1 MLSYDPITGKVT
13 LIGKLPEEETVPIV
27 TPDQSQAK
35 PKTSPV
41 GGSAPPIRPKNYYLR
56 GETIPEGVETE
67 LDMVEEDGRKF
78 LARVPVVPKLSFE
91 DTQRIEAE
99 ADKLTLSYGFDP
111 KTGEF
116 GVGLV
121 ETEQTKPTAPQIDP
135 MGNPIDGVATG
146 ADLAAFDVKK
156 TELGNKL
163 LAAKMSGDEKTYADL
178 VKQSLE
184 LDKQASEYEAKN
196 LGDTYYDDYL
206 IKPALAI
213 AGSIVAPVLS
223 EVDLAGGDD
232 FNKLTTGIT
241 HVLTRSLG
249 GMAVT
254 GKEEAAAGA
263 LAGTAIPGVG
273 TAAGAGIG
281 FLAGTTAY
289 YTGLNINAQAVNR
302 VREMEAL
309 YGENF
314 DSIPEAD
321 KVKMMSDADAARGV
335 IAGFGETAVDGL
347 LAAAFKPLSKLIR
360 APKATS
366 IVPKS
371 LFKSPAAR
379 RAVGAVGA
387 LTGATAVGGLTEGTQ
402 SYLEMWG
409 QSVDGGLPD
418 LINDENVRNEVVMSA
433 LVGGIIGTSL
443 AGTGIAAKNGGDL
456 AALAARKFTGKSGP
470 ETDAGLTV
478 PQPDTNIDGLDKVDT
493 SAFEIEIDG
502 SPVVAPKVVD
512 TTKVNVEP
520 VVDTTPV
527 AFPGKKAN
535 NKGKQTGGKKAWDTW
550 NDYYAERVSK
560 FESDLDAKTPTEVYN
575 GAVESGLA
583 PVVAKT
589 FEQVAGPDTNPFD
602 GTPRAKIANNIVK
615 GLDETLETQKFY
627 NNLKNDPEAL
637 TTFASAIEASKAD
650 PVRQE
655 QIAKVQTVFPNLP
668 DVTVNTLSTKALDT
682 LVENLPDTRGL
693 GQQFHGTK
701 KPIKKLHTFDESQSE
716 KNIYGGGF
724 YTTDALDTAKGY
736 QRKSPEGVVYLVDEK
751 TPVKFYNIDQ
761 RIKVTEPFDIDVTRV
776 DEDNYDE
783 YRKADLLVEEGL
795 KELYGTVFGE
805 DLKTVDQE
813 SIFAD
818 AMRYALKPDGTVSVT
833 DFYDQIRE
841 HAAYHNTPAW
851 EVTDILDD
859 FNSSLSKQGY
869 GGITHIGGKFTNT
882 KPHLVKIYFNADAIN
897 IEPVNVSR
905 ILSLAKKTEDAVIV
919 ANPPSDPK
927 ALVDNV
933 VKSTAIDDDQL
944 RLPDFLRRA
953 KAVGD
958 TSKLSTT
965 ATLTDDTLYS
975 NDPITNIEYVPVIN
989 DTLPADLVED
999 VSRIALDVKGLVED
1013 VAKRLMGGNAG
1024 SSITAVVAD
1033 DIIVERTNKETG
1045 KKSYSRAGGEQ
1056 KNFEDGTRAVIIN
1069 IGYDIRQKIAG
1080 KFTKEDNVDTFETIV
1095 HEIVHALD
1103 TNKFLTTDMQRVF
1116 DKALKEQHKELM
1128 KRPDLVDLING
1139 FDLNDPEGRAEIL
1152 AYTIGDYASRSNN
1165 RAAVEL
1171 RKAYGVDKVND
1182 PSFKEPSSPLLRR
1195 IINNILDAIRAIQ
1208 NKLQEKLDKSFAS
1221 KRDAERI
1228 FDEILSGKF
1237 GKAMDKALYQANQ
1250 RQLGAVL
1257 NAKEKQS
1264 SKFSMAKL
1272 TEHTP
1277 SKSTIDAEL
1286 ARAVKRNKEIAT
1298 EVPDRQLDVMD
1309 YIYDGNNT
1317 TGWNNQLSSW
1327 LSGLGHWRNWA
1338 KKDADAAFS
1347 STLVLKREQAQAALH
1362 GAWAKSFEEI
1372 KKWPDRY
1379 ELFSIALA
1387 LKAQDVS
1394 LNGDGPVI
1402 YTNNNGK
1409 RVQLSPVAVDKI
1421 RAMSKVFSLPLD
1433 FHAQVT
1439 RGKMEALA
1447 RVPAFTTFPAK
1458 GTIPEMLG
1466 WIKQKRADL
1475 KNQVRSSPEERK
1487 ILGDLADLVD
1497 YIKDFEGFKRNGIPY
1512 VPEMRSGNWALRV
1525 VDKNGDLV
1533 GLYTMMAPGG
1543 GKPKLKDVIGVHKQL
1558 VAKYKNRP
1566 DLTITPPDG
1575 LFQMTYNNIGKFV
1588 KNPSQVD
1595 INLVTYLVTQR
1606 TMGLIKD
1613 KGGMDPAA
1621 YKSLQQEALAGD
1633 VMSHY
1638 KVRGFGKHL
1647 LTSRHIDGAS
1657 TDIDYV
1663 ISAFS
1668 GSSAKSAANYL
1679 YGDLVNDT
1687 LSAYAIKAAEEGTP
1701 QGRKFKKL
1709 FNRVS
1714 YALNPVSDAPRIR
1727 QFQYMWTLGL
1737 NPSSGFVQLTP
1748 LLGTVPMNLVSIG
1761 IPLKAAYS
1769 SIKNTMQYLGPTI
1782 AKKLGQGRAGEWF
1795 SETTLRSLEPMFYK
1809 GTKNGK
1815 AAFEYALKAALS
1827 DSAILNAA
1835 LPDEARRGSM
1845 DRLEGSSKMKLSLGQ
1860 RTGAILE
1867 RASEF
1872 AGSFMSMMERAARV
1886 GTYFGTIKALF
1897 MNPDSV
1903 KTALDILGKDKSF
1916 VEFRKFNPQ
1925 MDDIRAITN
1934 FTIMDSF
1941 GNPEKAVR
1949 VDYNKGWFGALAA
1962 PFSSIPHQLYGT
1974 TINNLRGQRG
1984 MQGRLAAAYGL
1995 AQMAVT
2001 FGLNAAAPT
2010 LILLTAFILEAMN
2023 DEPGELQ
2030 IKAALVDSF
2039 LGTAIKDLTGWS
2051 DKTVAEVMYSGF
2063 GSYLVNADLSG
2074 RMGLAAPLSRQ
2085 VSEVVKAF
2093 TQGNLP
2099 ELSSVTGIVGQ
2110 TIGAGVR
2117 AADQLSQG
2125 RVDVGEALTNIAPA
2139 AVRNPL
2145 NAIRMAVDYDTGVK
2159 KTSLGKEIMR
2169 YSEMSTT
2176 DLILRGLGFTTNPEK
2191 EANLRNRIDALAG
2204 ASRSSL
2210 KTNYKARL
2218 IELGGR
2224 ARAASDPSDA
2234 YEYRKEYDRI
2244 RKEFYDTVAVIKETD
2259 PEEFELHFGGTK
2271 LREWERSV
2279 KKGEERWADPATQE
2293 GLSDIQKSKREKYDR
2308 FNRND

>member
-1 MLSYDPITGKVT
+1 VLTYDPITGKVT
-13 LIGKLPEEETVPIV
+13 LVGKLPEETSAPIV

-35 PKTSPV
+35 PKVSPTS
-41 GGSAPPIRPKNYYLR
+41 GSAPSIKPKNYYLR
-56 GETIPEGVETE
+56 GEEVPKGIKTKLGKVDVDGKQIIARIPIAPE
-67 LDMVEEDGRKF
+67 LSEEDKKRID
-78 LARVPVVPKLSFE
+78 AETNKLN
-91 DTQRIEAE
+91 
-99 ADKLTLSYGFDP
+99 LSYGYDP
-111 KTGEF
+111 KTGAF
-116 GVGLV
+116 GMGLV
-121 ETEQTKPTAPQIDP
+121 ENDPVKPVAPQVDS
-135 MGNPIDGVATG
+135 MGNPVGGVATG
-146 ADLAAFDVKK
+146 ADLAAIDVRKQAIGN
-156 TELGNKL
+156 ELL
-163 LAAKMSGDEKTYADL
+163 QAKINGDQKTYSRL
-178 VKQSLE
+178 TQEGLE
-184 LDKQASEYEAKN
+184 LDKLAREYEAKN

-206 IKPALAI
+206 INPAINI
-213 AGSIVAPVLS
+213 ATGIVAPFS
-223 EVDLAGGDD
+223 SDIDGASGDD
-232 FNKLTTGIT
+232 FNKLSTGIT
-241 HVLTRSLG
+241 HVLTRSLL
-249 GMAVT
+249 GMAAT
-254 GKEEAAAGA
+254 AKEEAAVGA
-263 LAGTAIPGVG
+263 LAGSAIPAVG
-273 TAAGAGIG
+273 TGAGAGIG
-281 FLAGTTAY
+281 FLAGTTSY
-289 YTGLNINAQAVNR
+289 YTGLNLYSQQVNR

-314 DSIPEAD
+314 ASIPESD
-321 KVKMMSDADAARGV
+321 KTKMISDADAARAI
-335 IAGFGETAVDGL
+335 IAGLGETAVDGML
-347 LAAAFKPLSKLIR
+347 GAAFKPLSKLIKV
-360 APKATS
+360 PKATS
-366 IVPKS
+366 IIPKS
-371 LFKSPAAR
+371 ILGSPIAK
-379 RAVGAVGA
+379 RAVGATGA
-387 LTGATAVGGLTEGTQ
+387 LLGAGAVGGVTEGAQ
-402 SYLEMWG
+402 SWLEMWG
-409 QSVDGGLPD
+409 QSVEGGLPD
-418 LINDENVRNEVVMSA
+418 LINDENIRNEVITSA

-443 AGTGIAAKNGGDL
+443 AGTGVATQNGGDL
-456 AALAARKFTGKSGP
+456 VVAAARKFTGKSP
-470 ETDAGLTV
+470 ADSLSSPKSETVT
-478 PQPDTNIDGLDKVDT
+478 DGLDT
-493 SAFEIEIDG
+493 
-502 SPVVAPKVVD
+502 VD
-512 TTKVNVEP
+512 TTAYEVEVGSNDAITP
-520 VVDTTPV
+520 VTTPVTPEVKAAPTRKEPDTTPL
-527 AFPGKKAN
+527 ARKEKST
-535 NKGKQTGGKKAWDTW
+535 KQEKKAWDVW
-550 NDYYAERVSK
+550 NEYYEDRVTT
-560 FESDLDAKTPTEVYN
+560 FENSLKDKQPNDIYN
-575 GAVESGLA
+575 TS
-583 PVVAKT
+583 VVNGDQDVVTKT
-589 FEQVAGPDTNPFD
+589 FEQVAGPVATPLD
-602 GTPRAKIANNIVK
+602 GTPQTAVANNIVK
-615 GLDETLETQKFY
+615 GLDESVQTTKFY
-627 NNLKNDPEAL
+627 DKLKNDPEAL

-1208 NKLQEKLDKSFAS
+1208 NKLREKLDKSFAS

-1327 LSGLGHWRNWA
+1327 LSGLGHWRNWS
-1338 KKDADAAFS
+1338 KVDADAAWS
-1347 STLVLKREQAQAALH
+1347 STLALKREQAGATLH
-1362 GAWAKSFEEI
+1362 GAWAKAFQWV
-1372 KKWPDRY
+1372 KDLPDKRT
-1379 ELFSIALA
+1379 LFTIALD

-1394 LNGDGPVI
+1394 LNGDGPVV
-1402 YTNNNGK
+1402 YTNRNGK
-1409 RVQLSPVAVDKI
+1409 KVQLSKDAVDKI
-1421 RAMSKVFSLPLD
+1421 KDMSKVFSLPLD

-1439 RGKMEALA
+1439 RGKMEAIA
-1447 RVPAFTTFPAK
+1447 RVPTFNSFPAR
-1458 GTIPEMLG
+1458 GTVAEMQQ
-1466 WIKQKRADL
+1466 WIKQKKDDL
-1475 KNQVRSSPEERK
+1475 REQVQANPNERK
-1487 ILGDLADLVD
+1487 LVNDLSELIEF
-1497 YIKDFEGFKRNGIPY
+1497 IKDFEGYKRNGVPY

-1525 VDKNGDLV
+1525 TDEKGELV
-1533 GLYTMMAPGG
+1533 GLYTMLAPGG
-1543 GKPKLKDVIGVHKQL
+1543 GKPSPKEVQRVHKM
-1558 VAKYKNRP
+1558 VVDRYKNRP
-1566 DLTITPPDG
+1566 NLIITPPDG
-1575 LFQMTYNNIGKFV
+1575 VFQMTYNNIGKFV

-1595 INLVTYLVTQR
+1595 INLVTYLVTQK
-1606 TMGLIKD
+1606 TLGLLKD
-1613 KGGMDPAA
+1613 KGGLSPEG
-1621 YKSLQQEALAGD
+1621 YKNLQADAIAGD
-1633 VMSHY
+1633 VMAHY
-1638 KVRGFGKHL
+1638 RVRGFGKHL

-1657 TDIDYV
+1657 TDVDYV
-1663 ISAFS
+1663 ISAFANS
-1668 GSSAKSAANYL
+1668 AAKSAANFL
-1679 YGDLVNDT
+1679 YGDLMNDT
-1687 LSAYAIKAAEEGTP
+1687 LSAYAIKAAETGTP
-1701 QGRKFKKL
+1701 QGRKFKNL
-1709 FNRVS
+1709 FNKLS
-1714 YALNPVSDAPRIR
+1714 YAMDPVADAPGIR
-1727 QFQYMWTLGL
+1727 QFQYLWTLGL
-1737 NPSSGFVQLTP
+1737 NPSTAAVQLTP
-1748 LLGTVPMNLVSIG
+1748 LLGTVPMNIASLG
-1761 IPLKAAYS
+1761 IPLKASYS
-1769 SIKNTMQYLGPTI
+1769 AMMNAMRYLGPTV
-1782 AKKLGQGRAGEWF
+1782 ANKLAQGETGEWF
-1795 SETTLRSLEPMFYK
+1795 SEKTLRSMEPMFK
-1809 GTKNGK
+1809 GSARGK
-1815 AAFEYALKAALS
+1815 EAFEFAIKSALS

-1835 LPDEARRGSM
+1835 LPDEARRGTM
-1845 DRLEGSSKMKLSLGQ
+1845 DKLDQGYGATNLSIGQ
-1860 RTGAILE
+1860 RASITIE
-1867 RASEF
+1867 KASEF
-1872 AGSFMSMMERAARV
+1872 AGGLMSLTERAARV
-1886 GTYFGTIKALF
+1886 GTYFATIKSLYL
-1897 MNPDSV
+1897 NPNAV
-1903 KTALDILGKDKSF
+1903 KTALSVLEKDKGFS
-1916 VEFRKFNPQ
+1916 VFRKFNPGL
-1925 MDDIRAITN
+1925 DDIRAITVY
-1934 FTIMDSF
+1934 TVMDSF
-1941 GNPEKAVR
+1941 GNPEKGMR
-1949 VDYNKGWFGALAA
+1949 PDYTKGWFGALAA
-1962 PFSSIPHQLYGT
+1962 PFASIPHQLYGSI
-1974 TINNLRGQRG
+1974 INNLRGRRG
-1984 MQGRLAAAYGL
+1984 WKGRLGAAYAL
-1995 AQMAVT
+1995 AQLAVT
-2001 FGLNAAAPT
+2001 FGLNAALPT
-2010 LILLTAFILEAMN
+2010 TLLLTAFVLEAMD

-2030 IKAALVDSF
+2030 IKAMLVDSF
-2039 LGTAIKDLTGWS
+2039 LGSAVKDLTGWS
-2051 DKTVAEVMYSGF
+2051 DKQVAEVLYSGVV
-2063 GSYLVNADLSG
+2063 SSLVGADLSG
-2074 RMGLAAPLSRQ
+2074 RMGMAAPLSRQ
-2085 VSEVVKAF
+2085 ISEMAKAF
-2093 TQGNLP
+2093 QQGGLP
-2099 ELSSVTGIVGQ
+2099 DLSAVTGVVGQ
-2110 TIGAGVR
+2110 TIGTGLKAIDQYKAGR
-2117 AADQLSQG
+2117 LDL
-2125 RVDVGEALTNIAPA
+2125 GEALTNMAPA
-2139 AVRNPL
+2139 AIRNPV
-2145 NAIRMAVDYDTGVK
+2145 NALRMAIDSDTGVK

-2169 YSEMSTT
+2169 YKDMSTT

-2204 ASRSSL
+2204 AARSSL
-2210 KTNYKARL
+2210 KSNYKARL
-2218 IELGGR
+2218 VELGGR
-2224 ARAASDPSDA
+2224 AKASSDPSVA
-2234 YEYRKEYDRI
+2234 AEYRSEYS
-2244 RKEFYDTVAVIKETD
+2244 
-2259 PEEFELHFGGTK
+2259 K
-2271 LREWERSV
+2271 LREEFYATVARIKEDDPAEYELYFTDKKLKEWEREIR
-2279 KKGEERWADPATQE
+2279 KGVNRWADPGTTE
-2293 GLSDIQKSKREKYDR
+2293 GLSENQKRTREKYDR
-2308 FNRND
+2308 LLK